1 MGGCLLPID
10 QAVTHIANNSIFWT
24 WT

>member
-1 MGGCLLPID
+1 MGGCLMPLN
-10 QAVTHIANNSIFWT
+10 QALTHIANNSIFWT